1 MQRRL
6 TTFATVLMFGALV
19 SPAAA
24 DLTVGVGLSGDVT
37 GTDGIGW
44 RGFMNVLEL
53 PANGG
58 GFVFGSPWGVG
69 DLVAEFDDPNAKLTL
84 SPNTIND
91 PDPFW
96 YQGGG
101 APGAPGNKVMEANLF
116 QEFAAGDLAGETLT
130 FEGTVVSNT
139 FTAAHEAFIFI
150 KDFAP
155 DFSTVIE
162 TKIPMVPGPFS
173 ISAALDPGAGRHVQY
188 GFQVIGENVWVTD
201 TGPFGNAMITTIPEP
216 TSLALLAL
224 GGLVVARRRK

>member
-101 APGAPGNKVMEANLF
+101 GPGAPGNKVMDANLF
-116 QEFAAGDLAGETLT
+116 PR
-130 FEGTVVSNT
+130 VRS
-139 FTAAHEAFIFI
+139 
-150 KDFAP
+150 
-155 DFSTVIE
+155 
-162 TKIPMVPGPFS
+162 
-173 ISAALDPGAGRHVQY
+173 R
-188 GFQVIGENVWVTD
+188 
-201 TGPFGNAMITTIPEP
+201 
-216 TSLALLAL
+216 
-224 GGLVVARRRK
+224 